1 MSIDL
6 TTTSACECSKG
17 YVAQVCRMY
26 NPGSSSTDARENRRL
41 LGGGI
46 GTSPVNNLAENCWI
60 TKSWIDLQ
68 GILC

>member
-26 NPGSSSTDARENRRL
+26 N
-41 LGGGI
+41 
-46 GTSPVNNLAENCWI
+46 AERNYFAGQ
-60 TKSWIDLQ
+60 LQ
-68 GILC
+68 RHG

>member
-17 YVAQVCRMY
+17 HVAQVCRMC

-46 GTSPVNNLAENCWI
+46 GTSPVK
-60 TKSWIDLQ
+60 KSGRKLLDYP
-68 GILC
+68 ILD